1 MKKRFA
7 HIGSYHRNLGDNIA
21 LLNVRKEFNNQYSSI
36 EWYSLERSNK
46 INLHPLYYAI
56 YGDIV
61 YHHWAG
67 SRNMITRPDR
77 KRSNNTGESLDEIT
91 KENHEMSKQV
101 FQQLQVQPDEFI
113 NYLKGNYQ
121 GELE

>member
-1 MKKRFA
+1 MSTLNDDGHSNWWGGVVKWLQQ
-7 HIGSYHRNLGDNIA
+7 NNI
-21 LLNVRKEFNNQYSSI
+21 N
-36 EWYSLERSNK
+36 WYSLKRSNSV
-46 INLHPLYYAI
+46 NLHPLYYAL
-56 YGDIV
+56 YGDII

-77 KRSNNTGESLDEIT
+77 KRNQTTGEDLKDIAN
-91 KENHEMSKQV
+91 ENHQTSKQV

-113 NYLKGNYQ
+113 SYLKGEYK